1 MSLVNSSARNLG
13 ELGEIGPIAFGMWRF
28 TSTDVDA
35 SVALVEAALD
45 NGMNLIDTADVY
57 EKGLA
62 EEALGRALRGLPRK
76 DYVLASKVYFPTGPG
91 PNDRG
96 LSRKHIDDLRA
107 AEPATR
113 SATDWARD
121 VRALLGDLASHEARE
136 NEILNRVL
144 DGGDQAQD

>member
-57 EKGLA
+57 GLDWNGTGFGTV
-62 EEALGRALRGLPRK
+62 EEN
-76 DYVLASKVYFPTGPG
+76 LAPSSSTGPTRPHGARHQRRNSTAG
-91 PNDRG
+91 P
-96 LSRKHIDDLRA
+96 L
-107 AEPATR
+107 
-113 SATDWARD
+113 
-121 VRALLGDLASHEARE
+121 
-136 NEILNRVL
+136 
-144 DGGDQAQD
+144 